1 MNDGAAPY
9 KMSFSSGGLLINESV
24 AVASGRQLGEAW
36 SDTFERALAD
46 GAVMLPKLA
55 SNQRTLRE
63 IVNRLQCLSD
73 EEVAFLIK
81 SDRAEQGA
89 LLWLAACRAYRF
101 VGEFA
106 IEVVQDH
113 HLSHRHDLPLG
124 EFDAFFQNKAEW
136 NDELSALTDSTRLK
150 LRQVLYRMMREAG
163 LLSKGNRILP
173 ALLSTRLASLIALN
187 DTHELMYFP
196 GHAFS

>member
-81 SDRAEQGA
+81 SDRERRRAAGVLKPSCVSLSGREAFGVMSGA
-89 LLWLAACRAYRF
+89 LSRSDMDR
-101 VGEFA
+101 G
-106 IEVVQDH
+106 
-113 HLSHRHDLPLG
+113 DLR
-124 EFDAFFQNKAEW
+124 
-136 NDELSALTDSTRLK
+136 SAL
-150 LRQVLYRMMREAG
+150 
-163 LLSKGNRILP
+163 
-173 ALLSTRLASLIALN
+173 
-187 DTHELMYFP
+187 
-196 GHAFS
+196 

>member
-1 MNDGAAPY
+1 MSYRAVHY
-9 KMSFSSGGLLINESV
+9 KMSFSSGGLFINESV
-24 AVASGRQLGEAW
+24 AVARGRRGSETW
-36 SDTFERALAD
+36 SETLDRALVD
-46 GAVMLPKLA
+46 GAVMLPKRA

-73 EEVAFLIK
+73 EEVAFLIEG
-81 SDRAEQGA
+81 DRVEQGS

-106 IEVVQDH
+106 IEVVRER
-113 HLSHRHDLPLG
+113 HLSYQHELLMD
-124 EFDAFFQNKAEW
+124 EFDIFFNSKAEW
-136 NDELSALTDSTRLK
+136 NDGLAALTDSTRLK

-173 ALLSTRLASLIALN
+173 ALLSARLASLIALN

-196 GHAFS
+196 GHAFP